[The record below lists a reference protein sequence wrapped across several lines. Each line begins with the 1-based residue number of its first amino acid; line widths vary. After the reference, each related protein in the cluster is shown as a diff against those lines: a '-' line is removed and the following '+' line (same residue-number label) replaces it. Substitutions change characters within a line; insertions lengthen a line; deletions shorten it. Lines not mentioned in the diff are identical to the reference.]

1 MTETVTI
8 TKSEYDALHARIAD
22 LEDLTLVAERRGQP
36 TLPLEAVK
44 RIMAGESPITLWRE
58 ERGLTQRAL
67 AKAAG
72 ISPSMLN
79 EVEKGKRAPSLP
91 TARALAEV
99 LGVGL
104 DDLF

>member
-8 TKSEYDALHARIAD
+8 TKAEYEALHERITD
-22 LEDLTLVAERRGQP
+22 LEDLTLMAERRSQP

-44 RIMAGESPITLWRE
+44 RLLAGESAVTLWRE
-58 ERGLTQRAL
+58 ERGMTQRAL
-67 AKAAG
+67 AEAAG

-91 TARALAEV
+91 TARALAEA